1 MGVIDTLK
9 WLWDPCTEEDK
20 QYKTDPLRRYTQQF
34 YIYIKGIEAP
44 FDRSISFEDVDFGN
58 DWMIR
63 INLDYE
69 VQEWLN
75 RRAEK
80 GVKID
85 NVWYPSDMIER
96 IELGESWVEEQ

>member
-9 WLWDPCTEEDK
+9 WLWDPRTEEEK
-20 QYKTDPLRRYTQQF
+20 RYMSDPLRRYTQQF
-34 YIYIKGIEAP
+34 LIHIKGIEEP
-44 FDRSISFEDVDFGN
+44 FDRTVSFEDVDFGN

-63 INLDYE
+63 INLEYE

-85 NVWYPSDMIER
+85 DVWYSPAMIER
-96 IELGESWVEEQ
+96 IELGKSWVEDQ